1 MKPIGLHADHF
12 HHLTAACDQFRQA
25 LAVCI
30 SERTRFR
37 PNAFGE
43 QGNSLS
49 VERVGLGEP
58 PDGTGKI
65 PDLTRIDDGYWQ
77 IGTGQSGGHGD
88 LEPAGSLKRDQCWR
102 QFAQLAD
109 QVFKA
114 FLIALDYEGLAGREY
129 MNIKAIFRDIDT
141 DEARRSGKVFH
152 DPSLRMRARL
162 AAQATVRVP
171 YGTDGRGT
179 TLLLGLSHPRGL
191 RAPVHRYDRRVLRVR
206 QWQDT
211 RWQQHQSFG
220 RSRGGFST
228 KIHLKTD
235 LDGNPLDFHLTG
247 GEASDS
253 TEFETS
259 LDIGPDIRPRVA
271 ITDEGYDSQTN
282 RAAALVRGITPV
294 IPRRENSKQRGRFF
308 PKRLYKLRARIE
320 QTIGKLKRFKRVAMR
335 CEKTDIS
342 YSAIISFACTL
353 ILVKSVHTA

>member
-1 MKPIGLHADHF
+1 MEPMDGAPRFCSGSRTLGGCGLPSIDTIAGCF
-12 HHLTAACDQFRQA
+12 A
-25 LAVCI
+25 
-30 SERTRFR
+30 S
-37 PNAFGE
+37 
-43 QGNSLS
+43 GN
-49 VERVGLGEP
+49 
-58 PDGTGKI
+58 GKI
-65 PDLTRIDDGYWQ
+65 QG
-77 IGTGQSGGHGD
+77 
-88 LEPAGSLKRDQCWR
+88 
-102 QFAQLAD
+102 
-109 QVFKA
+109 
-114 FLIALDYEGLAGREY
+114 
-129 MNIKAIFRDIDT
+129 
-141 DEARRSGKVFH
+141 
-152 DPSLRMRARL
+152 
-162 AAQATVRVP
+162 
-171 YGTDGRGT
+171 
-179 TLLLGLSHPRGL
+179 
-191 RAPVHRYDRRVLRVR
+191 
-206 QWQDT
+206 
-211 RWQQHQSFG
+211 QQHQSFG

-271 ITDEGYDSQTN
+271 ITDKGYDSQTN

>member
-1 MKPIGLHADHF
+1 
-12 HHLTAACDQFRQA
+12 
-25 LAVCI
+25 
-30 SERTRFR
+30 
-37 PNAFGE
+37 
-43 QGNSLS
+43 
-49 VERVGLGEP
+49 
-58 PDGTGKI
+58 
-65 PDLTRIDDGYWQ
+65 
-77 IGTGQSGGHGD
+77 
-88 LEPAGSLKRDQCWR
+88 
-102 QFAQLAD
+102 
-109 QVFKA
+109 
-114 FLIALDYEGLAGREY
+114 
-129 MNIKAIFRDIDT
+129 
-141 DEARRSGKVFH
+141 
-152 DPSLRMRARL
+152 
-162 AAQATVRVP
+162 
-171 YGTDGRGT
+171 
-179 TLLLGLSHPRGL
+179 
-191 RAPVHRYDRRVLRVR
+191 VLRVR

-211 RWQQHQSFG
+211 RGQQHQSFG

-247 GEASDS
+247 GEARDS

-271 ITDEGYDSQTN
+271 ITDKGYDSQTN